1 MWTFKEHW
9 INIHKLDTIIS
20 IHFNLP
26 PEKVTKSK
34 DKEQIFEQDLTKKR
48 PYLIIKVDEENLLV
62 LTLTTND
69 QDGEEKEEGKKEK
82 ESKPSFSRFG
92 PIRCGCLELDTY
104 TILHTKIFITR
115 EFVRK
120 FPFSLEKNDNKDHKC
135 LSPEK
140 FLKLGEDL
148 DTYWNKE
155 NMKLITINLGTGKDE
170 KKNKSR
176 WKISV

>member
-1 MWTFKEHW
+1 
-9 INIHKLDTIIS
+9 
-20 IHFNLP
+20 LP
-26 PEKVTKSK
+26 PERVTKSK

-48 PYLIIKVDEENLLV
+48 PYLIIKVDEENLLI

-69 QDGEEKEEGKKEK
+69 QDGEEKEN
-82 ESKPSFSRFG
+82 KPSFSRFG
-92 PIRCGCLELDTY
+92 PIKCDCLELDTY
-104 TILHTKIFITR
+104 IILHTKIFVTR

-120 FPFSLEKNDNKDHKC
+120 FPFSLEKNDSKDHQC

-140 FLKLGEDL
+140 FIKLGEDL

-155 NMKLITINLGTGKDE
+155 NIKLITISLGTGKDE